1 MMRTTTWLTLGML
14 LAACSGGETTAPG
27 TETPTEVAADPAT
40 DKAAK
45 VAAISLE
52 IKADPDGY
60 EAILT
65 KHGMTSAEFEIALY
79 EIAADPALTARYE
92 AEFPSR

>member
-1 MMRTTTWLTLGML
+1 MRTLIPTLLTLCAL
-14 LAACSGGETTAPG
+14 IACSGAEDPTVAPEPAG
-27 TETPTEVAADPAT
+27 EVAADPAT

-45 VAAISLE
+45 VAAIAIE

-79 EIAADPALTARYE
+79 DIAADPALSARYT
-92 AEFPSR
+92 AELE